1 MLAPVPLVSTT
12 EIVSCLSGLEQRI
25 EKAHEKSDG
34 IVFSNEVGKNGT
46 GDRMVLF
53 NIAGLTSL
61 DSPVEPIGVV
71 RDDHGSLTCLSLLLR
86 RCRERLSDDC
96 LLWTTGD
103 R

>member
-1 MLAPVPLVSTT
+1 MV
-12 EIVSCLSGLEQRI
+12 QRI

-34 IVFSNEVGKNGT
+34 IVFSEIVFTVTDFSNEVGKNGT